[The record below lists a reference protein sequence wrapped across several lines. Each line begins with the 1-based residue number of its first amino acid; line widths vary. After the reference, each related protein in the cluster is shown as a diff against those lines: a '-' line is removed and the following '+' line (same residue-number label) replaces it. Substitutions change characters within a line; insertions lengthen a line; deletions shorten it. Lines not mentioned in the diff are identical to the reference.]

1 MNGNNSTV
9 PYWRL
14 SGFYWF
20 YFASLG
26 ALVPYWSLYLKEL
39 GYAAQDI
46 GFLMAIILATKI
58 VSPNIWGW
66 IADHTGQRMN
76 IVRLGSL
83 LAAVSF
89 AGVYVSDGYGWLVVV
104 MVLFSFFWNAA
115 LPQFEAITFNYLQHQ
130 THRYSNIRLWG
141 SIGFIVT
148 VMLLG
153 PALDRWSA
161 GILPHALLLLFAGIW
176 LSSLT
181 VQERPSGV
189 VRGSH
194 ESLIKLLKTPAVLA
208 LLSVCLLMQMSHGPY
223 YTFYTIYMEAH
234 GYSRSLI
241 GQLWGLGVIAEVAV
255 FLLLPKLVPRL
266 GLRIL
271 LVISLFLAAVRWW
284 LIGYF
289 VESLWIMVFAQVLHA
304 ATFGVYHASA
314 IQLIH
319 RYFIG
324 RHQGRGQALYSSLS
338 FGAGG
343 AVGSFYSGLTWDALG
358 AQFTFEIAVVI
369 ALTAALVAWFWI
381 PPESDTNQ
389 TSASQTKV
397 V

>member
-1 MNGNNSTV
+1 MNGNHSTI

-26 ALVPYWSLYLKEL
+26 ALVPFWSLYLKEL
-39 GYAAQDI
+39 GYAAKDI
-46 GFLMAIILATKI
+46 GFLMAIIMATKI

-66 IADHTGQRMN
+66 IADHTGRRIN

-83 LAAVSF
+83 LAALCF
-89 AGVYVSDGYGWLVVV
+89 AGVYASSAYGWLVVV
-104 MVLFSFFWNAA
+104 MVSFSFFWNAA
-115 LPQFEAITFNYLQHQ
+115 LPQFEAITFNYLHGQ

-153 PALDRWSA
+153 PALDRWGA
-161 GILPHALLLLFAGIW
+161 GMLPHVLLLLFAGIW
-176 LSSLT
+176 LSSLS
-181 VQERPSGV
+181 VRERGGGV
-189 VRGSH
+189 PGGSH
-194 ESLIKLLKTPAVLA
+194 GSLVKLLKTPAVVA
-208 LLSVCLLMQMSHGPY
+208 LLAVCLLMQMSHGPY
-223 YTFYTIYMEAH
+223 YTFYTIYLEEH
-234 GYSRSLI
+234 GYSRTLI
-241 GQLWGLGVIAEVAV
+241 GQLWAIGVLAEVV
-255 FLLLPKLVPRL
+255 MFLLLPRLVPRV
-266 GLRIL
+266 GLRLL
-271 LVISLFLAAVRWW
+271 LVSSLLLAGLRWW
-284 LIGYF
+284 LVGYF
-289 VESLWIMVFAQVLHA
+289 VDSLWIMVTAQVLHA

-343 AVGSFYSGLTWDALG
+343 AVGSFYSGLTWDSMG
-358 AQFTFEIAVVI
+358 AQATFTIAAFI
-369 ALTAALVAWFWI
+369 AIVAMLVAWFGI
-381 PPESDTNQ
+381 P
-389 TSASQTKV
+389 SADE
-397 V
+397 

>member
-1 MNGNNSTV
+1 VSTEHSTI

-39 GYAAQDI
+39 GYAAQQI
-46 GFLMAIILATKI
+46 GFLMAIIMATKI

-89 AGVYVSDGYGWLVVV
+89 AGVYFSSQYWWLAVV
-104 MVLFSFFWNAA
+104 MVVFSFFWNAA
-115 LPQFEAITFNYLQHQ
+115 LPQFEAITFNYLHQQ
-130 THRYSNIRLWG
+130 THRYSKIRLWG
-141 SIGFIVT
+141 SIGFILTVT
-148 VMLLG
+148 LLG
-153 PALDRWSA
+153 PALDRWGA
-161 GILPHALLLLFAGIW
+161 GILPHVLFLLFAGIW
-176 LSSLT
+176 LSSL
-181 VQERPSGV
+181 VVRERPS
-189 VRGSH
+189 RTSHASH
-194 ESLIKLLKTPAVLA
+194 ESLLKLLKTPAVFA
-208 LLSVCLLMQMSHGPY
+208 LLAVCLLMQMSHGPY
-223 YTFYTIYMEAH
+223 YTFYTIYMEDH
-234 GYSRSLI
+234 SYSRTLI
-241 GQLWGLGVIAEVAV
+241 GQLWGLGVFAEVLV
-255 FLLLPKLVPRL
+255 FLWLPRLVPRV
-266 GLRIL
+266 GLRLL
-271 LVISLFLAAVRWW
+271 LVSSLFLAGVRWW
-284 LIGYF
+284 LVGYF
-289 VESLWIMVFAQVLHA
+289 VDTLWIMVAAQVLHA

-343 AVGSFYSGLTWDALG
+343 ALGSFYSGLTWDTIG
-358 AQFTFEIAVVI
+358 PQVTFAISAGIAFI
-369 ALTAALVAWFWI
+369 AMLVAWFYI
-381 PPESDTNQ
+381 PAANPQD
-389 TSASQTKV
+389 
-397 V
+397 

>member
-1 MNGNNSTV
+1 
-9 PYWRL
+9 L

-46 GFLMAIILATKI
+46 GFLMATIMATKI

-83 LAAVSF
+83 LAMLCF
-89 AGVYVSDGYGWLVVV
+89 AGVYASDAYGWLVVV

-115 LPQFEAITFNYLQHQ
+115 LPQFEAITFNYLHQQ

-141 SIGFIVT
+141 SIGFILT

-153 PALDRWSA
+153 PALDRWGA

-176 LSSLT
+176 LSSL
-181 VQERPSGV
+181 VVPERASHISHN
-189 VRGSH
+189 SH
-194 ESLIKLLKTPAVLA
+194 ESLTKLLKTPAVLA
-208 LLSVCLLMQMSHGPY
+208 LLVVCLLMQMSHGPY
-223 YTFYTIYMEAH
+223 YTFYTIYMEDH
-234 GYSRSLI
+234 GYSRSVI
-241 GQLWGLGVIAEVAV
+241 GQLWGLGVFAEVLV
-255 FLLLPKLVPRL
+255 FLLLPRLVPQL
-266 GLRIL
+266 GLRFL
-271 LVISLFLAAVRWW
+271 LVVSLLLAGVRWW
-284 LIGYF
+284 LVGHF
-289 VESLWIMVFAQVLHA
+289 VDSLWIMVLAQVLHA

-343 AVGSFYSGLTWDALG
+343 AVGSFYSGLTWDSLG
-358 AQFTFEIAVVI
+358 SQFTFEIAAGI
-369 ALTAALVAWFWI
+369 ACIGALVAWFWI
-381 PPESDTNQ
+381 PPEHDN
-389 TSASQTKV
+389 AHA
-397 V
+397 